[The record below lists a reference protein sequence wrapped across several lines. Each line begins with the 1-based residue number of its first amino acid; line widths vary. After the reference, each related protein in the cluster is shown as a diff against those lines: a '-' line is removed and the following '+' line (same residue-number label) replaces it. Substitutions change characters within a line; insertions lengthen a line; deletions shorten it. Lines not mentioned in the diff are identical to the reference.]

1 MLNLNNIYSALESLG
16 LTSQKI
22 PVHLQFSNNLLNDQ
36 VFLQELLLQYGADPN
51 QNTAQYPIKGYTPFM
66 LAVEKDNAYAVDLML
81 THGAQLEQSYV
92 KADEGRRVF
101 LEEIAEYF
109 KANQAK
115 TLIGIA

>member
-1 MLNLNNIYSALESLG
+1 MKRISLG
-16 LTSQKI
+16 DKKVCDAYEI
-22 PVHLQFSNNLLNDQ
+22 F
-36 VFLQELLLQYGADPN
+36 ELLLQYGADPN

-81 THGAQLEQSYV
+81 KHGAQLEQSYV

-101 LEEIAEYF
+101 LPEIAEYF

-115 TLIGIA
+115 EVISIA